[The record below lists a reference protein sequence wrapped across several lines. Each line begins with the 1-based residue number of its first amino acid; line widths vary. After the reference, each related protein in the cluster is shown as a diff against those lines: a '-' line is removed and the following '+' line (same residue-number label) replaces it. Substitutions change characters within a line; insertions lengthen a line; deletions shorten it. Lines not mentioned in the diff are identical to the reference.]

1 MSNLVLGLAVLAV
14 AVVVAL
20 LLWIFLRPARA
31 KPRQSAQMITRAPAP
46 VKALPKVAPKKAAA
60 PKPADGPSVEIPH
73 DKSSTRW
80 VGKMIDEHP
89 DEAAAVLRR
98 WIQEK

>member
-14 AVVVAL
+14 AVIVAS
-20 LLWIFLRPARA
+20 LLWIFLRPARS

-46 VKALPKVAPKKAAA
+46 VKALPKAAPKKAAA